1 MAVAR
6 ILAINKINLN
16 LIQILERC
24 ITMNIRDKIKMD
36 KQTFIKNGAITIVAF
51 GDSFTYGAF
60 EYGAVDFE
68 NVYWNV
74 LKKMINEVR
83 PTIPVNVINSG
94 IGGMTALGSLPRL
107 ESQVLTHRPDLII
120 VAFALNDISSGMGT
134 EAYCGALREIFEKS
148 LATGAE
154 VVFVTEHM
162 FNTYVADDTLETL
175 KEYAQ
180 KTAKLQ
186 NSGIVDEY
194 MNAAMDLARSMGVS
208 VADCY
213 SEWKKLYKS
222 GVDTTMLLA
231 NRINHPTREMH
242 KLVAQKIFDIILG
255 DDKKKSDEDISMC
268 KEAEKHR

>member
-1 MAVAR
+1 M
-6 ILAINKINLN
+6 K
-16 LIQILERC
+16 
-24 ITMNIRDKIKMD
+24 IRDKIKMD
-36 KQTFIKNGAITIVAF
+36 RQAFIKNGAITIVAF

-154 VVFVTEHM
+154 VVFVTGTFTSNIANPIIGPPEII
-162 FNTYVADDTLETL
+162 FSTGPLSPPAASKSSL
-175 KEYAQ
+175 KFVPTGTE
-180 KTAKLQ
+180 KLFGSTTASPVIVTIRVIK
-186 NSGIVDEY
+186 GIP
-194 MNAAMDLARSMGVS
+194 S
-208 VADCY
+208 
-213 SEWKKLYKS
+213 
-222 GVDTTMLLA
+222 TTAL
-231 NRINHPTREMH
+231 
-242 KLVAQKIFDIILG
+242 
-255 DDKKKSDEDISMC
+255 
-268 KEAEKHR
+268 